1 MVFSS
6 EKCAI
11 KQKSISFFGN
21 LYTENGI
28 KPDFAKIR
36 DIQKMPT
43 PQNTDELHRFMGMLT
58 YLAAYIPKFA
68 DKAHILRGLLK
79 NEALWLWE
87 ADHQKCFEELKSA
100 IAEDA
105 CLKYYDASTPLT
117 LEVDTSQKG
126 IGLALVQNNRPS
138 AFGSKSLTKD
148 GYRIRYFYCGLLPL
162 RLREYSPQ
170 LGTQSHTCKLVAF
183 LRQSPFSSSIGS
195 FT

>member
-1 MVFSS
+1 MVFNS

-21 LYTENGI
+21 LYKENGI

-43 PQNTDELHRFMGMLT
+43 PQNKDELHRFMGMLT

-68 DKAHILRGLLK
+68 DKVHTLRGLLK

-100 IAEDA
+100 IAEGA
-105 CLKYYDASTPLT
+105 CLKYYVASTPLT
-117 LEVDTSQKG
+117 LEVDASQKG
-126 IGLALVQNNRPS
+126 IGLALVQNNRPI
-138 AFGSKSLTKD
+138 AFGSKTLTD
-148 GYRIRYFYCGLLPL
+148 CQSRYSNIE
-162 RLREYSPQ
+162 REMLAIVYGMQ
-170 LGTQSHTCKLVAF
+170 RYHTCMGRHSL
-183 LRQSPFSSSIGS
+183 
-195 FT
+195 